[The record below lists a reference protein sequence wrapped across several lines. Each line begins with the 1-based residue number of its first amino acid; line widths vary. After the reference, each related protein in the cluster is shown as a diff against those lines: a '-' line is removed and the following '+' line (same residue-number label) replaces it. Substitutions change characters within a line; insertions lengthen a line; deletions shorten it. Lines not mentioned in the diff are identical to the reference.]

1 MLKRRLLTAL
11 FAIAFTVTVAPALLG
26 ADTMN
31 HIVTVSIAAVNEI
44 VVAGTVTL
52 SVSSATAG
60 EDLADDSD
68 ALSTL
73 DWTTNGSGKKIT
85 VATLAAPNCTLT
97 VEATTVT
104 KTGTGACTP
113 AAAVTL
119 SITPAD
125 FITGVEKTYGDCL
138 LSYVLAATVTDSILA
153 SADVIVIYTI
163 ADV

>member
-1 MLKRRLLTAL
+1 MRKRKLLTTL
-11 FAIAFTVTVAPALLG
+11 FAMAFIVAVAPALLG
-26 ADTMN
+26 ADNIN
-31 HIVTVSIAAVNEI
+31 HVVSVSIAAVNEI

-68 ALSTL
+68 GLSTL
-73 DWTTNGSGKKIT
+73 DWTTNGASKKIT
-85 VATLAAPNCTLT
+85 VATQAAPNCTLT
-97 VEATTVT
+97 VEATGVS

-119 SITPAD
+119 STTAAD
-125 FITGVEKTYGDCL
+125 FITAVGQTYGDCL

-153 SADVIVIYTI
+153 SADITVIYTI
-163 ADV
+163 VEV